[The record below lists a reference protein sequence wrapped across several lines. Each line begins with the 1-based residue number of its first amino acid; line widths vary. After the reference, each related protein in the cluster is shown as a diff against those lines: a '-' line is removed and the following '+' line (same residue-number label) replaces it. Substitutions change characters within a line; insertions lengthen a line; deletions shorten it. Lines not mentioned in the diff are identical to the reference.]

1 MTRKHIYHIYIII
14 ALMASF
20 CFAVPSVAQKE
31 KSISVAYG
39 QSYAESIS
47 LKQDSRDM
55 DVILKVVFDEP
66 ANALTVSLVS
76 YRNLFVFQDQVKYK
90 QVVRRS
96 RLKPDLFPYV
106 LSSDPETSYKLT
118 GELKDQ
124 MPGCNRKFVFNRWLE
139 YEGLRPQPTDYKMVN
154 DYIEQRFDIADMD
167 TLVFISLHDVLVMEP
182 SQKKRNRYD
191 MLYLARL
198 DRKYRIRIE
207 RNPCLGKSEDIEAA
221 RASAEAIR
229 IGYENLYQRY
239 VSDESRTEESILVLG
254 EMRDLLEQQF
264 PRRTD
269 THSCPVIMEYIS
281 EYNGYVDSIEYL
293 KDIHLAIKNERPAMP
308 LPAEKIM
315 SIAKIIDRNV
325 MRWILSADNVE
336 KEDLIIRCR
345 TLLDEVNQYLDMDV
359 TLSEEQQRA
368 VGIFIKAER
377 YFEATCCSKKK

>member
-1 MTRKHIYHIYIII
+1 MK
-14 ALMASF
+14 
-20 CFAVPSVAQKE
+20 AQDQKTVT
-31 KSISVAYG
+31 VAYG
-39 QSYAESIS
+39 KSYAESIS
-47 LKQDSRDM
+47 LKQDARDM
-55 DVILKVVFDEP
+55 DMILKIIFDEP
-66 ANALTVSLVS
+66 SNSLTVSLMS
-76 YRNLFVFQDQVKYK
+76 YRNLFVFQDQVRYR

-124 MPGCNRKFVFNRWLE
+124 MPGCNKKFVFNRWLE

-154 DYIEQRFDIADMD
+154 DYIEQKFDIVDMD
-167 TLVFISLHDVLVMEP
+167 TVAFISLHDVLVMEP
-182 SQKKRNRYD
+182 SQKKKNRYD

-239 VSDESRTEESILVLG
+239 MSEERRTEESIQVLG

-293 KDIHLAIKNERPAMP
+293 KDIHLAIKNERLAMP
-308 LPAEKIM
+308 LPAERIM

-336 KEDLIIRCR
+336 KEDLITRCQ

-368 VGIFIKAER
+368 VDVFVKAER

>member
-1 MTRKHIYHIYIII
+1 MKRYINYI
-14 ALMASF
+14 AAFLISMLYSPCLMK
-20 CFAVPSVAQKE
+20 AQDQKTVT
-31 KSISVAYG
+31 VAYG
-39 QSYAESIS
+39 KSYAESIS
-47 LKQDSRDM
+47 LKQDARDM
-55 DVILKVVFDEP
+55 DMILKIIFDEP
-66 ANALTVSLVS
+66 SNSLTVSLMS
-76 YRNLFVFQDQVKYK
+76 YRNLFVFQDQVRYR

-124 MPGCNRKFVFNRWLE
+124 MPGCNKKFVFNRWLE

-154 DYIEQRFDIADMD
+154 DYIEQKFDIVDMD
-167 TLVFISLHDVLVMEP
+167 TVAFISLHDVLVMEP
-182 SQKKRNRYD
+182 SQKKKNRYD

-239 VSDESRTEESILVLG
+239 MSEERRTEESIQVLG

-293 KDIHLAIKNERPAMP
+293 KDIHLAIKNERLAMP
-308 LPAEKIM
+308 LPAERIM

-336 KEDLIIRCR
+336 KEDLITRCQ

-368 VGIFIKAER
+368 VRIFIKAER